1 MALFFQL
8 RKTPLLTTIYDENDA
23 MGLAALVRKGEV
35 NSLELVEEAISR
47 IERLNPRLN
56 AVTHK
61 LYDQARA
68 SCALPLSTG
77 VFAGVPFL
85 IKDLAVG
92 WQGLPVTYSSKYFKD
107 YIAPSDWDLAKKA
120 RATGLIPLGKTNVP
134 ELGASSSTEPLLY
147 GPTIN
152 PWNDKIIPG
161 GSSGGSSVA
170 VASRMVPLA
179 DASDGGG
186 SIRIPAAVNA
196 VVGLKPSRGR
206 MTLGPDVVDFWY
218 GSAVFLCVSRSVRD
232 TAAYLDALS
241 GCRPGE
247 PYALP
252 NPQESF
258 LSALHQAPRRL
269 RIGVTTTNPDA
280 SPLHPEVK
288 AAVQHAATLCER
300 LGFDVEEFDFR
311 YDVQSM
317 QNAFERI
324 TATLTAAFFEDSAAL
339 LGRSVSEAEVEPAT
353 WNLIE
358 TGKTVSGIQHAGDI
372 EKVRKIA
379 RDIAGDANVFD
390 ALLVPVLPTPPP
402 PRGTRGPGES
412 DPKKCWANVLSDLIF
427 TQPFNA
433 SGQPAITVPLY
444 HTAEDIPVGV
454 QFVARLGDEA
464 TLLHIAG
471 RLEQLQP
478 WRNRRPPGC

>member
-1 MALFFQL
+1 LI
-8 RKTPLLTTIYDENDA
+8 TTIYDENDA
-23 MGLAALVRKGEV
+23 IGLAALIRKGEV
-35 NSLELVEEAISR
+35 TSLELVDEAISR

-68 SCALPLSTG
+68 SCALPLSMG

-92 WQGLPVTYSSKYFKD
+92 WQGLPVTYSCRYFKD
-107 YIAPSDWDLAKKA
+107 FIAPSDWDIAKKT

-134 ELGASSSTEPLLY
+134 EMGASSSTEPLLN
-147 GPTIN
+147 GSTIN
-152 PWNDKIIPG
+152 PWDNKVIPG

-232 TAAYLDALS
+232 TAAYLDALC

-258 LSALHQAPRRL
+258 FSVLQRAPRRL
-269 RIGVTTTNPDA
+269 RIGFTTINPDGT
-280 SPLHPEVK
+280 PLHPEVK
-288 AAVQHAATLCER
+288 AAVKQAATLCER
-300 LGFDVEEFDFR
+300 LGFDVGEFDFR

-317 QNAFERI
+317 QKAFERI
-324 TATLTAAFFEDSAAL
+324 TATLTAAFFEDSAVL
-339 LGRSVSEAEVEPAT
+339 FGRSVSETEVEPAT
-353 WNLIE
+353 WNLIQ
-358 TGKTVSGIQHAGDI
+358 TGKAVSGIQHATDI
-372 EKVRKIA
+372 ENVRKIA
-379 RDIAGDANVFD
+379 RDIANDAIALD
-390 ALLVPVLPTPPP
+390 ALLIPVLPTPPP
-402 PRGTRGPGES
+402 PTGTRGPGEP
-412 DPKKCWANVLSDLIF
+412 DAKKCWANVLSDLIF
-427 TQPFNA
+427 CQPINA

-444 HTAEDIPVGV
+444 RTAQDVPVGV

-464 TLLHIAG
+464 TLLQIAG
-471 RLEQLQP
+471 QLEQLQP
-478 WRNRRPPGC
+478 WRDKRPPGC

>member
-1 MALFFQL
+1 M
-8 RKTPLLTTIYDENDA
+8 LTTIYDDNDA
-23 MGLAALVRKGEV
+23 LGLAALVRKGDV
-35 NSLELVEEAISR
+35 TPLELVEEAINR

-68 SCALPLSTG
+68 DCAFPLSKG

-92 WQGLPVTYSSKYFKD
+92 WQGLPVTYSCKYFKD
-107 YIAPSDWDLAKKA
+107 YVAPSDWELAKRA

-134 ELGASSSTEPLLY
+134 ELGASSSTEPRLY

-206 MTLGPDVVDFWY
+206 MTFGPDVVDFWY
-218 GSAVFLCVSRSVRD
+218 GSAVFLCISRSVRD

-241 GCRPGE
+241 GSRPGE

-252 NPQESF
+252 NPRESF
-258 LSALHQAPRRL
+258 LSVLHQAPRRL
-269 RIGVTTTNPDA
+269 RIGVTTTNPDG
-280 SPLHPEVK
+280 SPLHPEVQ
-288 AAVQHAATLCER
+288 AAVKHAASLCER
-300 LGFDVEEFDFR
+300 LGFDVEQFDFR
-311 YDVQSM
+311 YDLQTM
-317 QNAFERI
+317 QGAFERI
-324 TATLTAAFFEDSAAL
+324 TATLTAAFFEDSAVL
-339 LGRSVSEAEVEPAT
+339 LGRGVSESDVEPAT

-358 TGKTVSGIQHAGDI
+358 IGRKVSGVQHAGDI

-379 RDIAGDANVFD
+379 RDIAGDANEFD

-402 PRGTRGPGES
+402 PSGTRGPREP
-412 DPKKCWANVLSDLIF
+412 DPQKCWANVLSDLVF
-427 TQPFNA
+427 CQPFNA
-433 SGQPAITVPLY
+433 SGQPAITVPIY
-444 HTAEDIPVGV
+444 RTAEDIPVGV

-464 TLLHIAG
+464 TLLRIAG
-471 RLEQLQP
+471 QLEQLQP
-478 WRNRRPPGC
+478 WRDKRPPGC

>member
-1 MALFFQL
+1 MIS
-8 RKTPLLTTIYDENDA
+8 KIYDENDA
-23 MGLAALVRKGEV
+23 MGLAALVRQGELT
-35 NSLELVEEAISR
+35 SLELVEEAIRR

-68 SCALPLSTG
+68 SCSLPASNG

-92 WQGLPVTYSSKYFKD
+92 WQGFPVTYSSRYLKD
-107 YIAPSDWDLAKKA
+107 YVAPSDWDIAKKA

-134 ELGASSSTEPLLY
+134 EIGASSSTEPLFF

-152 PWNDKIIPG
+152 PWNDKVIPG
-161 GSSGGSSVA
+161 GSSGGSAVA

-186 SIRIPAAVNA
+186 SLRIPAAVNA

-218 GSAVFLCVSRSVRD
+218 GAAVFSCASRSVRD
-232 TAAYLDALS
+232 TAAYLDAVS

-252 NPQESF
+252 DPQCTF
-258 LSALHQAPRRL
+258 LSVLQQAPRRL
-269 RIGVTTTNPDA
+269 RIGVTTTNPDG

-288 AAVQHAATLCER
+288 AAVKQAAMLCER
-300 LGFDVEEFDFR
+300 LGFAVEEFDFR
-311 YDVQSM
+311 YDVPTLQK
-317 QNAFERI
+317 AFARI
-324 TATLTAAFFEDSAAL
+324 TATLTAAFFEDSAVL
-339 LGRSVSEAEVEPAT
+339 LGRRVTEAEVEPGT
-353 WNLIE
+353 WFVMQ
-358 TGKTVSGIQHAGDI
+358 TGRAVSGVEHATDI
-372 EKVRKIA
+372 EQVRKIA
-379 RDIAGDANVFD
+379 RDIAGDMNGLD
-390 ALLVPVLPTPPP
+390 ALITPVLPTPPP
-402 PRGTRGPGES
+402 PVGTRGPGEP
-412 DPKKCWANVLSDLIF
+412 DPKKYWANVLNDLVF

-444 HTAEDIPVGV
+444 RTAKDIPVGV

-464 TLLHIAG
+464 TLLHIA
-471 RLEQLQP
+471 RQLEQLQP
-478 WRNRRPPGC
+478 WRDMRPPGC

>member
-1 MALFFQL
+1 MI
-8 RKTPLLTTIYDENDA
+8 TTIYDENDA
-23 MGLAALVRKGEV
+23 MGLSALVRKGQLT
-35 NSLELVEEAISR
+35 SLELVDEAISR

-61 LYDQARA
+61 LYDQARS
-68 SCALPLSTG
+68 SCTLPLSKG

-92 WQGLPVTYSSKYFKD
+92 WQGLPVTYSCRYLKNYV
-107 YIAPSDWDLAKKA
+107 ATSDWDIAKKT

-134 ELGASSSTEPLLY
+134 EMGASSSTEPLLY

-161 GSSGGSSVA
+161 GSSGGSAVA

-179 DASDGGG
+179 DGSDGGG

-218 GSAVFLCVSRSVRD
+218 GASVFLCVSRSVRD

-252 NPQESF
+252 DRQRTF
-258 LSALHQAPRRL
+258 LSVLQQPPRRL
-269 RIGVTTTNPDA
+269 RIGVTTTNPDG

-288 AAVQHAATLCER
+288 AAVKQAATLCER

-311 YDVQSM
+311 YDVQTL
-317 QNAFERI
+317 QNAFTRI
-324 TATLTAAFFEDSAAL
+324 TATLTAAFFEDSALL
-339 LGRSVSEAEVEPAT
+339 LGRKVSEAEVEPGT
-353 WNLIE
+353 WSLIE
-358 TGKTVSGIQHAGDI
+358 TGKAVSGIQHAGDI
-372 EKVRKIA
+372 EKVRMIA
-379 RDIAGDANVFD
+379 RDIAGDMNGLD
-390 ALLVPVLPTPPP
+390 ALLAPVLPTPPP
-402 PRGTRGPGES
+402 PPGTRGPREP
-412 DPKKCWANVLSDLIF
+412 DTKKYWANVLSDLIF

-444 HTAEDIPVGV
+444 RTAEDIPVGV

-464 TLLHIAG
+464 TLLQIAG
-471 RLEQLQP
+471 QLEQLQP
-478 WRNRRPPGC
+478 WRDRRPPGC